1 MKLNLFCRFVGV
13 MCAALLALPASAAYI
28 AIDDSD
34 RDSITIT
41 AGDFEEGFFV
51 DGVLLTMGIGDS
63 GSITL
68 LDGGHGIS
76 GSWIDLGTADGTRV
90 DLLFALA
97 TNPGFTTSGL
107 EFGAISD
114 GSLATLTGSF
124 GGYIDPSLYFA
135 TALPTLG
142 QNGQT
147 GYAGTGFLSVSFRSE
162 VPVPATALLLVIGAL
177 GAAFARKR

>member
-1 MKLNLFCRFVGV
+1 MKLNLFRRFVGV
-13 MCAALLALPASAAYI
+13 VCAALFALPASAAYI

-34 RDSITIT
+34 INTITIT
-41 AGDFEEGFFV
+41 AGDFEEGFYV
-51 DGVLLTMGIGDS
+51 NGVLLTMGVGDS

-68 LDGGHGIS
+68 LDGGYGIS
-76 GSWIDLGTADGTRV
+76 GSWIDLGAADGTRV

-97 TNPGFTTSGL
+97 TNPTFSTSGL
-107 EFGAISD
+107 EFGAASD
-114 GSLATLTGSF
+114 GFLATLSGSF
-124 GGYIDPSLYFA
+124 GGYIDPSLYFG
-135 TALPTLG
+135 TDLPTLG

-147 GYAGTGFLSVSFRSE
+147 GYSGTGYLSVSFRSE